1 MELEGCNK
9 LYSKN
14 MFCYC
19 IVCVKNIL
27 CLLLIVFKLQVKVEP
42 YALILP
48 HGDVRRESWILLF
61 WSVNNQNLQDLY
73 M

>member
-1 MELEGCNK
+1 
-9 LYSKN
+9 

-27 CLLLIVFKLQVKVEP
+27 YLLLIVFKLQVKVKTC
-42 YALILP
+42 ALILP
-48 HGDVRRESWILLF
+48 HVDVRREGWILLF